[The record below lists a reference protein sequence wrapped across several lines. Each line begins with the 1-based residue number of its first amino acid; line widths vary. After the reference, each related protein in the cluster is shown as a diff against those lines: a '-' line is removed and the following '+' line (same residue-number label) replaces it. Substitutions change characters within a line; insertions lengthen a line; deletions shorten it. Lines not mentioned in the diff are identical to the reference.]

1 MATDLLSHDED
12 DVLAWLGAGEVAKAR
27 PYVDLVRQLEVEGH
41 RIRASVPGTAR
52 EPYLTVASL
61 ADGELYSACS
71 CPVGGHC
78 KHVAAILLRAI
89 ADRTTSQAVRP
100 GVLSWVEDL
109 RRTSIAVAKKKAR
122 PASARQQLYYI
133 LKSTPD
139 KRHFG
144 VELRKGKHPETAEE
158 WWKVDRALMT
168 PPQFVAE
175 EDLGILRLLWAAR
188 GNDHGLRAFARTL
201 AGDPASADDLAQ
213 DAMMKAWDA
222 RSSFQMGTNMKA
234 WTFMILRNQFY
245 SEKRRSWR
253 QSQLDQEA
261 AERTLVAVDDPE
273 APVALDE
280 LRLSL
285 AQLPA
290 EQREAL
296 ILVGAGGFAYEEAAE
311 ICGCAVGTVKSRV
324 SRARKALHSILEDG
338 SYERDGSAAGDAMS
352 AILADAERLSTAR

>member
-1 MATDLLSHDED
+1 MAEHN
-12 DVLAWLGAGEVAKAR
+12 KAR
-27 PYVDLVRQLEVEGH
+27 PTDDDEAFKRELVKLIPH
-41 RIRASVPGTAR
+41 
-52 EPYLTVASL
+52 
-61 ADGELYSACS
+61 
-71 CPVGGHC
+71 
-78 KHVAAILLRAI
+78 
-89 ADRTTSQAVRP
+89 
-100 GVLSWVEDL
+100 
-109 RRTSIAVAKKKAR
+109 
-122 PASARQQLYYI
+122 
-133 LKSTPD
+133 
-139 KRHFG
+139 
-144 VELRKGKHPETAEE
+144 
-158 WWKVDRALMT
+158 
-168 PPQFVAE
+168 
-175 EDLGILRLLWAAR
+175 
-188 GNDHGLRAFARTL
+188 LRAFARTL
-201 AGDPASADDLAQ
+201 AGDPATADDLAQ

-222 RSSFQMGTNMKA
+222 RQSFQMGTNMKA

-285 AQLPA
+285 AQLPP

-324 SRARKALHSILEDG
+324 SRARKALHVILDDG

-352 AILADAERLSTAR
+352 AILADAERLSSAR